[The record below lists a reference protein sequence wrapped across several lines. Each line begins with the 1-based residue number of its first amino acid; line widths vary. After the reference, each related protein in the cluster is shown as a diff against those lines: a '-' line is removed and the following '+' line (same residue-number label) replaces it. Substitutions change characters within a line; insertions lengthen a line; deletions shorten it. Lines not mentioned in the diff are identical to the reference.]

1 MKLTSKQI
9 RQMINEEL
17 SRLNE
22 VEYDEQGPMY
32 VEPDPSGA
40 PTAGDAEVLVRGYGG
55 LRIGQIEDGAYDRI
69 SQMEKAARRKAD
81 ELSSIAGLVSGGE
94 YAMALRDLE
103 LEGDP
108 SGVVTAFLQALVD
121 HNVG

>member
-1 MKLTSKQI
+1 MKI
-9 RQMINEEL
+9 RSTQLRKIIHEVAK
-17 SRLNE
+17 LNE
-22 VEYDEQGPMY
+22 VEYDEDGPMY

-40 PTAGDAEVLVRGYGG
+40 PTARDAEVLVRGYGG

-69 SQMEKAARRKAD
+69 DQMASAAEAKAH
-81 ELSSIAGLVSGGE
+81 ELSAIAGLVSAGE
-94 YAMALRDLE
+94 YAMALKDLE

-108 SGVVTAFLQALVD
+108 SGVVTAFLQTLVD